1 LLSTDTAVALFNLKI
16 SPVAT
21 YGIQL
26 IWQDLMEKNLKK
38 PGSTKAM
45 FHVPTRLAYALAGTT
60 FFTEDIEKTY
70 NLPEAPHN
78 RGYYKRGVKSCHYSR
93 RVLPYRCHANGLG
106 KTKFKSSA
114 YIYTICYPLLP
125 QKCVHKQG
133 LP

>member
-1 LLSTDTAVALFNLKI
+1 LPSTDTEVALFNLKI

-45 FHVPTRLAYALAGTT
+45 FLKRVLCISKYVPTRLAYALAGTT
-60 FFTEDIEKTY
+60 FFTEDIAKAY
-70 NLPEAPHN
+70 NLLEAPHN
-78 RGYYKRGVKSCHYSR
+78 RGYYKRGVKSCHY
-93 RVLPYRCHANGLG
+93 
-106 KTKFKSSA
+106 
-114 YIYTICYPLLP
+114 TICYPLLP
-125 QKCVHKQG
+125 RKCVHKQG